1 MVEGSTPSRH
11 TNLLPSFDRAPAVS
25 QDTIDLLKVLAATLV
40 TFAAST
46 LVMLYVIYL
55 LAQYGAN
62 LPMIGA
68 LPLTAPPEMVPL
80 LANNQILPT
89 LAAVHVT
96 ATGLA
101 LLLTAHTIDMALLIT
116 AKAVTVVVT
125 ALLGF
130 VVGHMIYL
138 QLTEGAAM
146 YLGPLTPVFIALLG
160 FLLLS
165 SFASVP
171 SLRQLGNLRYLAAVA
186 LVLVGPLLLVWL

>member
-1 MVEGSTPSRH
+1 
-11 TNLLPSFDRAPAVS
+11 VS

-46 LVMLYVIYL
+46 LVMLYVIYV

-80 LANNQILPT
+80 LANNQVLPT

-138 QLTEGAAM
+138 QLTEGAAIQ
-146 YLGPLTPVFIALLG
+146 LTPLNPVFIALLG

-165 SFASVP
+165 SFLSVP
-171 SLRQLGNLRYLAAVA
+171 SLRQLGNLRYVAAVG
-186 LVLVGPLLLVWL
+186 LVLLGPLLLVWL

>member
-1 MVEGSTPSRH
+1 M
-11 TNLLPSFDRAPAVS
+11 S
-25 QDTIDLLKVLAATLV
+25 QDIIDLLKVLAATLV

-68 LPLTAPPEMVPL
+68 VPLSAPPEMVPL
-80 LANNQILPT
+80 LARNQILPT

-101 LLLTAHTIDMALLIT
+101 LVLNAHTIDMALLIT

-138 QLTEGAAM
+138 QLTEGAAIQ
-146 YLGPLTPVFIALLG
+146 LGPLSPVFIALLG
-160 FLLLS
+160 FLVLS
-165 SFASVP
+165 SWLSVP
-171 SLRQLGNLRYLAAVA
+171 NLRPLGNLRFIVAAGMI
-186 LVLVGPLLLVWL
+186 LLGPLLLVWL

>member
-1 MVEGSTPSRH
+1 M
-11 TNLLPSFDRAPAVS
+11 S

-46 LVMLYVIYL
+46 LVMLYIIYL

-62 LPMIGA
+62 LPMIGS
-68 LPLTAPPEMVPL
+68 LPLSAPPEMVPL
-80 LANNQILPT
+80 LAHNQILPT

-116 AKAVTVVVT
+116 AKAVTVVIT

-130 VVGHMIYL
+130 VGGHMIYL
-138 QLTEGAAM
+138 QLTEGAAIH
-146 YLGPLTPVFIALLG
+146 LTPLTPVFIALLG

-165 SFASVP
+165 SFLSLP
-171 SLRQLGNLRYLAAVA
+171 SLRQLGNLRYVVAVGM
-186 LVLVGPLLLVWL
+186 VVMGPMLLVWL

>member
-1 MVEGSTPSRH
+1 M
-11 TNLLPSFDRAPAVS
+11 S

-40 TFAAST
+40 TFAVST

-62 LPMIGA
+62 LPMIGS
-68 LPLTAPPEMVPL
+68 LPLNAPPEMVPL

-101 LLLTAHTIDMALLIT
+101 LLLSAHTIDMALLIT

-130 VVGHMIYL
+130 VGGHMIYL
-138 QLTEGAAM
+138 QLTEGAAIN
-146 YLGPLTPVFIALLG
+146 LAPLNPVFIALLG
-160 FLLLS
+160 FLVLS
-165 SFASVP
+165 SFLSVY
-171 SLRQLGNLRYLAAVA
+171 SLRQLGNLRYVVA
-186 LVLVGPLLLVWL
+186 IGMVLLGPLLLVWL